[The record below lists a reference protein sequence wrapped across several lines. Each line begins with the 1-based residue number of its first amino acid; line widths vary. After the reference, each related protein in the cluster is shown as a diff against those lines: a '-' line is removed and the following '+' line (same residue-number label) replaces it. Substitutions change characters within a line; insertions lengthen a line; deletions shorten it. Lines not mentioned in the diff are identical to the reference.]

1 MAALKTYLDGYCNGT
16 NIGTSYTLADITD
29 GTSIDNSNLTSYINK
44 ANALPH
50 VSGLSAPSEGA
61 SITAAYY
68 NNIVNKIKP

>member
-1 MAALKTYLDGYCNGT
+1 MAALKTYLNGYCTGT
-16 NIGTSYTLADITD
+16 NIGTSYTLADIAE
-29 GTSIDNSNLTSYINK
+29 GAAINNSNLSSYVNK

-68 NNIVNKIKP
+68 NNIVNKVKP